1 MIVGTTLLIL
11 NIPGSNSLKEK
22 RRVIK
27 SLKDRIRSK
36 FNVSVAEVGEGELW
50 QRANIGVA
58 CVANDSRLVNQQ
70 LSKVVEL
77 VESFPEAVLVDYKL
91 EIKSYKWVD

>member
-11 NIPGSNSLKEK
+11 NISGSNSLKEK

-36 FNVSVAEVGEGELW
+36 FNVSVAEVGGNELW
-50 QRANIGVA
+50 QRADIGVA
-58 CVANDSRLVNQQ
+58 CVANNSHLVNQQ

-91 EIKSYKWVD
+91 EIKSYK